1 MKVTRF
7 DPSDSLIVVRAWLW
21 GPRGKAKLDLA
32 LDTAATHTHIVPD
45 IVDELG
51 YNPRQ
56 GEGITMVHSAIG
68 EEPGYLMRV
77 SRFQALGFSTTDFRI
92 HVHDLG
98 EGSASTACSASRF
111 YASSISRSD
120 RQKVDSLSIAST
132 LREVWPG
139 QDPRSKSRS

>member
-45 IVDELG
+45 VVDELG

-98 EGSASTACSASRF
+98 EGVGVDGLLGLTFLRQFNLEIRPAEGRLVV
-111 YASSISRSD
+111 D
-120 RQKVDSLSIAST
+120 RVDAT
-132 LREVWPG
+132 
-139 QDPRSKSRS
+139 

>member
-7 DPSDSLIVVRAWLW
+7 DPSDSLIIVEAWLW

-51 YNPRQ
+51 YSPRL
-56 GEGITMVHSAIG
+56 GEQITSVQSAIG
-68 EEPGYLMRV
+68 REPGYLMRV
-77 SRFQALGFSTTDFRI
+77 SRFKALGFSATDFRV

-98 EGSASTACSASRF
+98 EGLGIDGLLGLTF
-111 YASSISRSD
+111 L
-120 RQKVDSLSIAST
+120 RQFNIEIRPVEGRLLVHRVGGA
-132 LREVWPG
+132 
-139 QDPRSKSRS
+139 

>member
-7 DPSDSLIVVRAWLW
+7 DPSDNLILVRAWLW

-51 YNPRQ
+51 YSPRH

-68 EEPGYLMRV
+68 QEPGYLLRV
-77 SRFQALGFSTTDFRI
+77 SRFQALGFSTGDFRI

-98 EGSASTACSASRF
+98 EGVGVDGLLGLTFLRRF
-111 YASSISRSD
+111 NLEIRPAEGRLLVD
-120 RQKVDSLSIAST
+120 RIEGA
-132 LREVWPG
+132 
-139 QDPRSKSRS
+139 

>member
-45 IVDELG
+45 VVDELG

-92 HVHDLG
+92 HVYDLG
-98 EGSASTACSASRF
+98 EGVGVDALLDLTFLRQFNLEIRPAEGRLVV
-111 YASSISRSD
+111 D
-120 RQKVDSLSIAST
+120 RVDAA
-132 LREVWPG
+132 
-139 QDPRSKSRS
+139 

>member
-7 DPSDSLIVVRAWLW
+7 DPSDSLIIVRAWLW

-51 YNPRQ
+51 YSPLQ
-56 GEGITMVHSAIG
+56 GEGITMIHSAIG
-68 EEPGYLMRV
+68 KEPGYLMRV
-77 SRFQALGFSTTDFRI
+77 SRFQALGFSTADFQI

-98 EGSASTACSASRF
+98 DGVGVDGLLGLTFLRRFNLEIRPMEGRLLVDRIDTA
-111 YASSISRSD
+111 
-120 RQKVDSLSIAST
+120 
-132 LREVWPG
+132 
-139 QDPRSKSRS
+139 